1 MGAQSFV
8 VPPWA
13 MRMPRCVV
21 VVVPG
26 LHVSSS
32 THSAVRKGLIMAFFS
47 TRFAVDYVLL

>member
-8 VPPWA
+8 VLPWA
-13 MRMPRCVV
+13 MQMPRCIV

-26 LHVSSS
+26 LHVTSS
-32 THSAVRKGLIMAFFS
+32 TRSVVHKGLIMAFFS